1 MFISNYYF
9 GFVVG
14 AGAQQIPVSQVSELL
29 IYPVLQSLPDKTQFP
44 FSPTQ
49 VVAAFSLVFVGA
61 FSTDQTRNG
70 KEIRSTK
77 KTNILKLR
85 KLPLDEFFF
94 AINLS

>member
-1 MFISNYYF
+1 MSNYCF

-29 IYPVLQSLPDKTQFP
+29 IYPVLQFLPDKTQVP
-44 FSPTQ
+44 FFPTQ
-49 VVAAFSLVFVGA
+49 VVAALCLVFVGA
-61 FSTDQTRNG
+61 FSIDQIRIG